1 MNRAG
6 ETLTNL
12 ATFAL
17 SLLLAIFI
25 WMSASQ
31 SQDPIRTRFLE
42 VPVQYVGLP
51 EDTTL
56 VDVDP
61 RQTVQI
67 RLERP
72 DTVLQQF
79 TPEDFT
85 AIVDRS
91 QVPSGEC
98 VSVDISV
105 TTAKTGAEI

>member
-17 SLLLAIFI
+17 SLLLAVFI

-56 VDVDP
+56 VFRFDWRGLIPPCSSSRLMISP
-61 RQTVQI
+61 RLWT
-67 RLERP
+67 
-72 DTVLQQF
+72 
-79 TPEDFT
+79 
-85 AIVDRS
+85 
-91 QVPSGEC
+91 
-98 VSVDISV
+98 
-105 TTAKTGAEI
+105 